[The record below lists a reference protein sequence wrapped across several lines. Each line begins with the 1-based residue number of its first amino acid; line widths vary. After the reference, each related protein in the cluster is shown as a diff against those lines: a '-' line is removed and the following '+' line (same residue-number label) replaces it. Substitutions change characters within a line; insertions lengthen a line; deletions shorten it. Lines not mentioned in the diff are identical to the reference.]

1 MSSRASKILDH
12 LTSAPK
18 SEAMATQPTKFYKPV
33 KVVVTGAAG
42 NIAYSVLFGIGRGKL
57 LGPNTPIEL
66 MLLDIP
72 PMEKKVQGVIMELND
87 CAFPLLTS
95 ITGTSD
101 YATAFAG
108 AEVCL
113 LIGARPRGP
122 GMVRAD
128 LLKANAKIFEGQGK
142 AIDQYADRNIKVV
155 VVGNPAN
162 TNALITMTNAPS
174 IPREN
179 FTALTRLDQNRAASL
194 IAETAGVNVGK
205 VRNIVIWGNHSKTQ
219 YPDTR
224 NAVLVDS
231 PKKGLCASVRSQ
243 VDNSFLDG
251 EFIKTVQYR
260 GAAIIKARGASSAAS
275 AANAPLDHVRS
286 WLLGTAPGEWV
297 SMAVCSDNSG
307 YDVPENLV
315 FSFPC
320 TCSNGNW
327 RIVPGL
333 HLDSFSKEK
342 VEATAAEL
350 VKERE
355 TAFSL

>member
-1 MSSRASKILDH
+1 MERVQRIVSHLDESHSVRA
-12 LTSAPK
+12 
-18 SEAMATQPTKFYKPV
+18 KPV
-33 KVVVTGAAG
+33 AKRAFVKPVVVCVSGAAG

-57 LGPNTPIEL
+57 LGPNQPIEL
-66 MLLDIP
+66 RLLDIP
-72 PMEKKVQGVIMELND
+72 PMMAKVQGVVMEIND
-87 CAFPLLTS
+87 CAFPLLTK
-95 ITGTSD
+95 IVATDD
-101 YATAFAG
+101 YQTAFEG
-108 AEVCL
+108 CEVAL

-142 AIDQYADRNIKVV
+142 AIEKHADRNIKVV

-174 IPREN
+174 IPRAN
-179 FTALTRLDQNRAASL
+179 FTALTRLDQNRAASQ
-194 IAETAGVNVGK
+194 IAEKAGVNVGQVK
-205 VRNIVIWGNHSKTQ
+205 NIVIWGNHSKTQ

-224 NAVLVDS
+224 NAVIVNHPS
-231 PKKGLCASVRSQ
+231 RGNTTTVRSQ
-243 VDNSFLDG
+243 VDNEYLDT

-275 AANAPLDHVRS
+275 AANATLDHVRS

-327 RIVPGL
+327 RIVPGIQ
-333 HLDSFSKEK
+333 LDKFSQEK

>member
-1 MSSRASKILDH
+1 MQRASRILGH
-12 LTSAPK
+12 IEPK
-18 SEAMATQPTKFYKPV
+18 ASTEKTNAFYKPV
-33 KVVVTGAAG
+33 VVCVTGAAG
-42 NIAYSVLFGIGRGKL
+42 NIAYSVLMGIGRGKL
-57 LGPNTPIEL
+57 LGPNQPIEL
-66 MLLDIP
+66 RLLDIP
-72 PMEKKVQGVIMELND
+72 QMMDKTKGVVMELND
-87 CAFPLLTS
+87 CAFPLLTK
-95 ITGTSD
+95 IV
-101 YATAFAG
+101 ATADYQTAFEG
-108 AEVCL
+108 CEVAL
-113 LIGARPRGP
+113 LIGARPRGK

-142 AIDQYADRNIKVV
+142 AIEQWADRNIKVV

-174 IPREN
+174 IPRQN
-179 FTALTRLDQNRAASL
+179 FTALTRLDQNRACSL
-194 IAETAGVNVGK
+194 IAETAGVNVGQ

-231 PKKGLCASVRSQ
+231 PRKGHCVSVRSQ
-243 VDNSFLDG
+243 VDNAFLDG

-275 AANAPLDHVRS
+275 AANATLDHVRS

-307 YDVPENLV
+307 YDVPDNLV

-320 TCSNGNW
+320 TCDNGNW
-327 RIVPGL
+327 QIVQGL
-333 HLDSFSKEK
+333 KLDDFSKEK
-342 VEATAAEL
+342 VAATAAEL
-350 VKERE
+350 VNERE
-355 TAFSL
+355 TAMSLFAKN